1 MPWEEQIQKMAAEQG
16 KSFIKSMFHAQQAN
30 DFLNYIFFS
39 KAISY
44 LLYLLVL
51 VLYYDVQSDPIRIQ
65 QPTARIKW
73 NILMH
78 NANDK
83 ASLHFLAKSKQASIY
98 LLLIYFQLL
107 NL

>member
-44 LLYLLVL
+44 LLYKYVYLLVL
-51 VLYYDVQSDPIRIQ
+51 VLYYDFQ
-65 QPTARIKW
+65 W
-73 NILMH
+73 NQFVS
-78 NANDK
+78 NNRP
-83 ASLHFLAKSKQASIY
+83 Q
-98 LLLIYFQLL
+98 
-107 NL
+107 